1 MFSLKHLQG
10 LLCADPQ
17 DSRDGI
23 SCTAKEQNH
32 MVVKLKELL
41 QLTVMHLWNFSE
53 EVILGITPTISIW
66 RNTALLWRFN
76 GVDNFTQLL
85 LFFFWLH
92 HVASG
97 ISVSWLGI
105 KPGPWQWKHGIL
117 TTMQPGN
124 SHCLLLLQV
133 LKGPPVFVPCVENI
147 SLAINQRQCQKN
159 AQLSQQWH
167 VLLVCQQT
175 SSWGPRTELDRLA
188 HSSRKPSLALPA
200 KSSVIPT
207 HPHLLSPHL
216 PPVLEG
222 SVCKPGSF
230 SRLLALWGK
239 NVLYSFLNLC
249 IQQHKRSKKC
259 STNKYISCW
268 WGQSD
273 EGEGTSRKVRS
284 KSQLTQT
291 SSFPVF
297 KAKGLCH

>member
-1 MFSLKHLQG
+1 M
-10 LLCADPQ
+10 
-17 DSRDGI
+17 
-23 SCTAKEQNH
+23 
-32 MVVKLKELL
+32 
-41 QLTVMHLWNFSE
+41 
-53 EVILGITPTISIW
+53 
-66 RNTALLWRFN
+66 
-76 GVDNFTQLL
+76 
-85 LFFFWLH
+85 
-92 HVASG
+92 
-97 ISVSWLGI
+97 
-105 KPGPWQWKHGIL
+105 
-117 TTMQPGN
+117 
-124 SHCLLLLQV
+124 
-133 LKGPPVFVPCVENI
+133 ENI
-147 SLAINQRQCQKN
+147 SLAINQRQCPNN
-159 AQLSQQWH
+159 AQLSQ
-167 VLLVCQQT
+167 LLVCQQT

-230 SRLLALWGK
+230 SRLLAPWGK

-249 IQQHKRSKKC
+249 IQQRKRSKKC

-273 EGEGTSRKVRS
+273 EGTSEKLRS

-291 SSFPVF
+291 SSFPVL

>member
-1 MFSLKHLQG
+1 MSVDFAVECPHLQNGYNHTIYFIG
-10 LLCADPQ
+10 LLRRFRELHTQ
-17 DSRDGI
+17 DHWTQYVGHGRYS
-23 SCTAKEQNH
+23 
-32 MVVKLKELL
+32 
-41 QLTVMHLWNFSE
+41 
-53 EVILGITPTISIW
+53 ILPVYYFFYYFII
-66 RNTALLWRFN
+66 
-76 GVDNFTQLL
+76 
-85 LFFFWLH
+85 LFYFIFWLH